1 MGRGNDKRQQI
12 LNQLFIAMS
21 TASMHGTK
29 SSSWPLYFFPQRS
42 SSLVSNL
49 WCRNVATVTA

>member
-1 MGRGNDKRQQI
+1 MGSSDKGEQI
-12 LNQLFIAMS
+12 LIFIAMS

-29 SSSWPLYFFPQRS
+29 SSSWQPLYFFPQRS